1 MKCTNCGAEIPAGAM
16 FCVSCGSPAPQPAQP
31 TAPQQPVQ
39 PAQAAAPQQ
48 PVQPQQMAQPQQ
60 PTQPKM
66 QQPQMGQ
73 PGPQQFGQQ
82 PQMGQPGPQQ
92 FGQQPQMSQ
101 PGPQQFGQQPQMVQR
116 PPMGAPVGGGFNAF
130 MNTLKA
136 DPIRWM
142 EIGGL
147 FLIFISIFLPFWIT
161 AKVPF
166 FGISESAGLW
176 GSGWFWVLVALS
188 FIIVVA
194 AQVLIWIDAIP
205 PLSGI
210 VQAYKRLPFSQ
221 FYIPAYVFLM
231 CLLYVIV
238 NLATIKGGE
247 YLKIYFGVAFW
258 LCLVGTIVA
267 VVPGIIKLAQKQP
280 YYV

>member
-60 PTQPKM
+60 PTQPQM

-82 PQMGQPGPQQ
+82 PQMG
-92 FGQQPQMSQ
+92 
-101 PGPQQFGQQPQMVQR
+101 QR

-280 YYV
+280 YYI

>member
-1 MKCTNCGAEIPAGAM
+1 MFLGGIYMKCTNCGAEIPAGAM

-39 PAQAAAPQQ
+39 P
-48 PVQPQQMAQPQQ
+48 QQMAQPQQ
-60 PTQPKM
+60 PTQPQM

-82 PQMGQPGPQQ
+82 PQMG
-92 FGQQPQMSQ
+92 
-101 PGPQQFGQQPQMVQR
+101 QR